1 MESHTRRLLCVTLRA
16 LEAAG
21 LGTDA
26 RAMRGV
32 SLQKVGVNIRRKSS
46 RRKDRAPCPCL
57 SQEDSGR
64 AGGGGGLS
72 PKGKP
77 GMPVPWKRRGP
88 HAPEPGQGGVSLTVS
103 APRVGVDLPQAAV
116 FAVLAKAHLSR
127 KSTSYSCGEPG
138 SQVPQTAR
146 GAHTGSSFCS
156 VLSLKGHKP
165 SSAGPRWTPKLCRNP
180 SLFFLR

>member
-64 AGGGGGLS
+64 AGGGRAV
-72 PKGKP
+72 PKGKT
-77 GMPVPWKRRGP
+77 WN
-88 HAPEPGQGGVSLTVS
+88 AS
-103 APRVGVDLPQAAV
+103 ALEEKG
-116 FAVLAKAHLSR
+116 S
-127 KSTSYSCGEPG
+127 SCTRAG
-138 SQVPQTAR
+138 AR
-146 GAHTGSSFCS
+146 GG
-156 VLSLKGHKP
+156 
-165 SSAGPRWTPKLCRNP
+165 
-180 SLFFLR
+180 